1 MNYNHKQ
8 MIILFQ
14 VSYQMIFS
22 TIGESTNVATFNDL
36 VPGAEYTVQVR
47 SVVDNNNVESD
58 LSEASFYTSK
68 LLTDIISFS
77 DTYKDMP
84 KTFSRIQ
91 DI

>member
-36 VPGAEYTVQVR
+36 VPGAKYTVQVR

-68 LLTDIISFS
+68 LLTDIIPILIHTKTSPLKLS
-77 DTYKDMP
+77 PNQDM
-84 KTFSRIQ
+84 
-91 DI
+91 